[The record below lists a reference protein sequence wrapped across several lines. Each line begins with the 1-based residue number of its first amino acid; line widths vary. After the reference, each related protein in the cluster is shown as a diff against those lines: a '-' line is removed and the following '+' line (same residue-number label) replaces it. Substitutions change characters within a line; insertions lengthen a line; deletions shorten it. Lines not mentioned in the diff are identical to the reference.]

1 MLHVYLLC
9 HNEAVLLPH
18 AVEHYRRR
26 VPGVTFTILDNE
38 SSDRSVA
45 IANELGCAVQSFN
58 TGDALNDDVL
68 REKYQQRYERGKE
81 QMAQNLGTHYTD
93 DVTKVTAEFS
103 LRRSVARR
111 FSDRPYNATPSLLW
125 RVVRRLR
132 RPIA

>member
-18 AVEHYRRR
+18 AVEHYR
-26 VPGVTFTILDNE
+26 LKHM
-38 SSDRSVA
+38 A
-45 IANELGCAVQSFN
+45 WLGLPFIVQ
-58 TGDALNDDVL
+58 
-68 REKYQQRYERGKE
+68 KYQQRYERGKE

-93 DVTKVTAEFS
+93 DVTKVTAEFA

-111 FSDRPYNATPSLLW
+111 FSERPYNATPSLLW